1 MKRQMDYRTAAAR
14 PGRRRRGWD
23 WRAAALFTA
32 LVLALPSMQAALA
45 ASPVVVLFNPSSGP
59 PGTSVTITGAGFNDA
74 SVANGVSF
82 NGTAAA
88 SFTVESDVQITAI
101 VPAGSTTGPITVT
114 DSEGSSSSLVDFT
127 VTSPPAPVIGA
138 FAPLNGPIGTSVT
151 LVGTGFAFAS
161 AVAFNGAPAGF
172 TVDSDVQITAIVP
185 AGSTTGPIT
194 VTNSEG
200 SSSSL
205 VDFTVTSPPERHNRS
220 VTLRL
225 TSHVASGRVRANDG
239 FDRCESHARVRI
251 ERRRHGDW
259 SAVGRDKAS
268 HGGRYR
274 SRLRRHHGR
283 FRAVVERQVM
293 GTHNVCGRAVSWVR
307 TST

>member
-1 MKRQMDYRTAAAR
+1 MVTLGLSVTGMQVAKAGI
-14 PGRRRRGWD
+14 PLV
-23 WRAAALFTA
+23 ALF
-32 LVLALPSMQAALA
+32 
-45 ASPVVVLFNPSSGP
+45 SPTSGT
-59 PGTSVTITGAGFNDA
+59 PGTSVTVTGSGFNDA

-88 SFTVESDVQITAI
+88 SFTV
-101 VPAGSTTGPITVT
+101 
-114 DSEGSSSSLVDFT
+114 DSE
-127 VTSPPAPVIGA
+127 I
-138 FAPLNGPIGTSVT
+138 
-151 LVGTGFAFAS
+151 
-161 AVAFNGAPAGF
+161 
-172 TVDSDVQITAIVP
+172 QITAIVP

-200 SSSSL
+200 SSLSL

-225 TSHVASGRVRANDG
+225 TSHIASGRVRANDG

-259 SAVGRDKAS
+259 SPVGRDKAS

>member
-114 DSEGSSSSLVDFT
+114 
-127 VTSPPAPVIGA
+127 
-138 FAPLNGPIGTSVT
+138 
-151 LVGTGFAFAS
+151 
-161 AVAFNGAPAGF
+161 
-172 TVDSDVQITAIVP
+172 
-185 AGSTTGPIT
+185 
-194 VTNSEG
+194 NSEG

-251 ERRRHGDW
+251 ERRQHGDW
-259 SAVGRDKAS
+259 SPVGRDKAS